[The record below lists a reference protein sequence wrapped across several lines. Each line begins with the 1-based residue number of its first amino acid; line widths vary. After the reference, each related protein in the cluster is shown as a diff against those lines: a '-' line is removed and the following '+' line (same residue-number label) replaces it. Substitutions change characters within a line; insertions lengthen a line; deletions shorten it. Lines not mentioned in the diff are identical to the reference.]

1 MIEEGNWKTLPRK
14 ERERQIHQREI
25 LEAAE
30 RVFVRKGYHFA
41 TVDEIA
47 EDAEFAV
54 GTIYKFFPSKEE
66 LYLHVVEKIARE
78 FMELFEPDVLGKS
91 NADEAIGALIKL
103 RLSHFEDHRGFFRV
117 FFETSPGSRID
128 PARAL
133 PNDCAKLYDQYIS
146 TVSGLFEKGVKEGS
160 FENLDPLY
168 LTLCLEGIINAF
180 VSYWAK
186 REPAE
191 PLEVRINK
199 LRDAFL
205 GRIHLGVL
213 KQSNLT

>member
-1 MIEEGNWKTLPRK
+1 MINKSNEKKLPRK
-14 ERERQIHQREI
+14 ERERQLHQQEI

-47 EDAEFAV
+47 DEAEFAV
-54 GTIYKFFPSKEE
+54 GTIYNFFDSKEE
-66 LYLHVVEKIARE
+66 LYLNVVEKLARE
-78 FMELFEPDVLGKS
+78 FMELFEPAVLSKS
-91 NADEAIGALIKL
+91 NADEAIGALIEL

-117 FFETSPGSRID
+117 FFETSPGTRLD

-133 PNDCAKLYDQYIS
+133 PKDCANLYDNYIS
-146 TVSGLFEKGVKEGS
+146 IVNDIFAKGINEGR

-168 LTLCLEGIINAF
+168 LTLCLEGVINAF
-180 VSYWAK
+180 VSYWSR

-191 PLEVRINK
+191 PLEVRIDK
-199 LRDAFL
+199 LKNVFL
-205 GRIHLGVL
+205 GRICPSASQVE
-213 KQSNLT
+213 K